1 MSDWNIVTRSLRS
14 RWFST
19 LLTAMSVA
27 IAVGLMTLLISMRSA
42 GESAFKRGTGNVEIL
57 ISKESGPLAS
67 VLNSLFYAEAPG
79 NSILFSQYD
88 ELVNKYPFAWTI
100 PTQLGDS
107 YQGSPVMGTTT
118 SFFEVFEPA
127 IGTSWSLAQGRIFET
142 SFEIVVGSEAGKV
155 NRLSIGDSLVL
166 QHGAPKTAGGHH
178 HDVYQFKVVGVLNP
192 TGTAHDRAVFT
203 NLSSAW
209 ILHAHDRR
217 EAQLG
222 EGIHTHES
230 DLIDSDK
237 KITGIYASI
246 GTRKAALT
254 QILASLRRDPNWTVA
269 NPSSTVGNLFQIVS
283 DIDQILLA
291 MAIAVLLS
299 SGVSILVA
307 LYNSMDQRRHQIAVL
322 RVLGASKMRVF
333 NLIFTESAMIGVLG
347 GSVGVGLAVV
357 SGRAVSSVLQS
368 RVGVYIEPSLPLD
381 GYLMILL
388 ATIALSCIAGIIPA
402 TIAYR
407 TSVVRSLRHSVS

>member
-1 MSDWNIVTRSLRS
+1 
-14 RWFST
+14 
-19 LLTAMSVA
+19 MSVA

-42 GESAFKRGTGNVEIL
+42 GENAFKRGTGNVEIL

-79 NSILFSQYD
+79 NSILYSQFQ
-88 ELVNKYPFAWTI
+88 ELKKDYPFAWTV

-107 YQGSPVMGTTT
+107 YQGSPVMGTT
-118 SFFEVFEPA
+118 SEFFEVFEPA
-127 IGTSWSLAQGRIFET
+127 IGTPWSLAKGRIFES
-142 SFEIVVGSEAGKV
+142 SFEVVVGSEASKL
-155 NRLSIGDSLVL
+155 NRLNIGDSIVL
-166 QHGAPKTAGGHH
+166 QHGAPQSAGGHH
-178 HDVYQFKVVGVLNP
+178 HDVFEFNVVGILNP

-203 NLSSAW
+203 DLTSAW

-217 EAQLG
+217 EAQQG
-222 EGIHTHES
+222 EHVHTLES
-230 DLIDSDK
+230 DLIESDK

-254 QILASLRRDPNWTVA
+254 QILSSLRRDPNWTIA
-269 NPSSTVGNLFQIVS
+269 SPSSTVGNLFQIVS
-283 DIDQILLA
+283 NIDQILLA

-333 NLIFTESAMIGVLG
+333 NLIFTESAMIGVFG
-347 GSVGVGLAVV
+347 GSVGVGLAII
-357 SGRAVSSVLQS
+357 SGRAVSIALQS
-368 RVGVYIEPSLPLD
+368 KVGVFIEPSLPLD